1 MRTPKVLA
9 MIHAS
14 VGHDFASSPKI
25 RSKLKNS
32 PEKAKVLRIFF
43 QSESETSL
51 SAPAKTKG
59 LNAAAQQYTDRR
71 NHSERKLPRHVVSP
85 STSCARPTKSL
96 PIVWAGVPT
105 GNFREDGGK
114 RSGRHKPGS

>member
-1 MRTPKVLA
+1 

-14 VGHDFASSPKI
+14 VGHDFSSSPKI

-32 PEKAKVLRIFF
+32 SEKIKVLRIFF
-43 QSESETSL
+43 QNESEISI
-51 SAPAKTKG
+51 SAPAKTKD
-59 LNAAAQQYTDRR
+59 LNAAAQQYTDKR
-71 NHSERKLPRHVVSP
+71 NHNERKLPRHVVSP
-85 STSCARPTKSL
+85 STSCACPTKSL

-114 RSGRHKPGS
+114 RSGRHKPGP